1 MKRKVIIPYKPKL
14 KEAARKLRKSGTLSE
29 VLLWTYLKKK
39 KMRGYDFDR
48 QKPLGN
54 YIVDFFCNELM
65 LAIEIDGCS
74 HNEKSEED
82 RIRQAKLESLE
93 IRFLRF
99 HDSDIKKNIQG
110 VLWVIED
117 WIREYATLPTPSP
130 SKEGNEPTPN
140 PSQEGKKKAAGDS
153 RGVNKYTPVPAQ
165 EGKKHTPNPLSRG
178 DYKSPLLGRETEVGA
193 NKDGEL

>member
-1 MKRKVIIPYKPKL
+1 MKRKVIIPYNPKL
-14 KEAARKLRKSGTLSE
+14 KEVARQLRKSGTLSE
-29 VLLWTYLKKK
+29 VLLWKYLKKK

-48 QKPLGN
+48 QKPLSN
-54 YIVDFFCNELM
+54 YIVDFLCNELM

-74 HNEKSEED
+74 HNEKAKED
-82 RIRQAKLESLE
+82 RIRQAKLESLG

-117 WIREYATLPTPSP
+117 WIR
-130 SKEGNEPTPN
+130 KHKDEPTPN
-140 PSQEGKKKAAGDS
+140 PSQEGNKKAAGDS
-153 RGVNKYTPVPAQ
+153 RGVNKYTPVPSQ

-178 DYKSPLLGRETEVGA
+178 EYKSPLLGRETGVGA

>member
-14 KEAARKLRKSGTLSE
+14 KEVARKLRKSGTLSE
-29 VLLWTYLKKK
+29 VLLWRHLRKKQIL
-39 KMRGYDFDR
+39 GYDFDC
-48 QKPLGN
+48 QKPIDN

-82 RIRQAKLESLE
+82 RIRQAKLESLG

-117 WIREYATLPTPSP
+117 WIR
-130 SKEGNEPTPN
+130 KHKDEPTPY
-140 PSQEGKKKAAGDS
+140 PSQEGNIKKESSQVGNFKK
-153 RGVNKYTPVPAQ
+153 NTPRR
-165 EGKKHTPNPLSRG
+165 TI
-178 DYKSPLLGRETEVGA
+178 
-193 NKDGEL
+193 